1 MTRARRVAEIWNWL
15 PAFRVVAEHE
25 SIHKAAVVLHVSAS
39 ALSRTVR
46 LIEDA
51 VGEALFVR
59 AASGLVITTFGTE
72 LLKGTRDA
80 MRRIDDVAATVSPCK
95 RGSKRLVVGAS
106 GAALPCLLARAV
118 GRATRMDTLAHFRVV
133 ALDEESAVA
142 ELLRGN
148 ADVVLLEAD
157 APSAPAEIAC
167 DALGELR
174 FALYAPA
181 GVSEDAPV
189 VALDGLAFDAA
200 RVAAVAPSVD
210 LVVRIAEEGEL
221 LALLQVGFAPPPFH
235 MVTPTDARISV
246 HALTRR
252 PLDTSSADEDARAL
266 LDAVRALLSGH

>member
-1 MTRARRVAEIWNWL
+1 MIRARRVAEIWNWL

-51 VGEALFVR
+51 VGEAVFVR
-59 AASGLVITTFGTE
+59 ATNGLVITPFGAE

-80 MRRIDDVAATVSPCK
+80 MRRIDDVTMTVSRCK
-95 RGSKRLVVGAS
+95 RGSKRLVVGTS

-118 GRATRMDTLAHFRVV
+118 GRATRMDTLAHFRVI

-148 ADVVLLEAD
+148 VDVALLDVD
-157 APSAPAEIAC
+157 APSGPAEIAC
-167 DALGELR
+167 EALGELR
-174 FALYAPA
+174 FALYAPPGA
-181 GVSEDAPV
+181 SEDAAV
-189 VALDGLAFDAA
+189 VSLDGVVFEDA

-210 LVVRIAEEGEL
+210 LVAQIAAEGGL
-221 LALLQVGFAPPPFH
+221 LALLPVGFAAPPFQV
-235 MVTPTDARISV
+235 VTPTDARVSV
-246 HALTRR
+246 HALVRR

-266 LDAVRALLSGH
+266 LDAVRALLVGA